1 MAEQLLSLY
10 ENEGLQGFMDI
21 AYGFSALAYSAV
33 GDVIRARQ
41 YAGKAR
47 EAILMKDG
55 MWAPNLKI
63 WEGMLSEGGVE
74 GHWSW
79 ERRVGQ

>member
-1 MAEQLLSLY
+1 MAEQLLFLY

-21 AYGFSALAYSAV
+21 PYGFSALEYSAV
-33 GDVIRARQ
+33 GDAVKARQ
-41 YAGKAR
+41 YAEKAR

-63 WEGMLSEGGVE
+63 WEGMLREEGVE

-79 ERRVGQ
+79 ERRVGR